1 MLHLDQQVQSFLKLI
16 RRRTKAP
23 PKNIYALTSVDLTDA
38 TLHETLQYCKESPK
52 APFLSRMSAW
62 LLHLARASTL
72 YLDQQIQPFLKWL
85 KGQTKV
91 FTNGIDT
98 LTGSDLWDAT
108 LQYYQELLKARIL
121 SPTSVWHLQLT
132 KTSMLHLNEQ
142 IQPFIQYLQWRTK
155 APTNRIKALI
165 RVYIVVITL
174 QAFQEIL
181 NAPFLYPMSAWH
193 LKLRRAFMLHLYQQV
208 QPFLKWLW
216 GRTKAPANNINALT
230 SFDLTDATLQA

>member
-1 MLHLDQQVQSFLKLI
+1 MAKASILHLNQQVQPLLKWIHWRTKDPANRIKALIRVNIADITLQVFQYILNYPFLPPTSAWNLKFGRTFMLHLDQQVQSFLKLI

-108 LQYYQELLKARIL
+108 LQYYQELLKYPLL
-121 SPTSVWHLQLT
+121 SPISAWHLQLET
-132 KTSMLHLNEQ
+132 ASIMYMNKQVHL
-142 IQPFIQYLQWRTK
+142 ILQW
-155 APTNRIKALI
+155 
-165 RVYIVVITL
+165 L
-174 QAFQEIL
+174 Q
-181 NAPFLYPMSAWH
+181 
-193 LKLRRAFMLHLYQQV
+193 
-208 QPFLKWLW
+208 
-216 GRTKAPANNINALT
+216 
-230 SFDLTDATLQA
+230 